1 MGFIQPEDIDLLKRY
16 DVKICHCPSAS
27 MHGAYGVIAH
37 GLFPELIRA
46 GVTVT
51 LGTDSATAGRF
62 LDLVRVMY
70 LAAAGHK
77 DARENPLEIGAHK
90 ALEMGTIEG
99 ARGLGWDNEI
109 GSKKGKK
116 ADLTLVDTREW
127 HGIPRRPSHLIYSAS
142 GLSVSQSSSM
152 ESGDER
158 QKIRNG

>member
-1 MGFIQPEDIDLLKRY
+1 M
-16 DVKICHCPSAS
+16 
-27 MHGAYGVIAH
+27 
-37 GLFPELIRA
+37 
-46 GVTVT
+46 VT

-109 GSKKGKK
+109 GSIEEGKK
-116 ADLTLVDTREW
+116 ADLTLVDTREMAW
-127 HGIPRRPSHLIYSAS
+127 HPEGDPISHLIYSAS
-142 GLSVSQSSSM
+142 GSSVSTVIINGKVVM
-152 ESGDER
+152 RDRKFVTVDEDEL
-158 QKIRNG
+158 QKRIDASAENLKRRAQIHVPWKWPVE